1 MPAQPLPRARRRNP
15 LAALPLAAIHGTAAQ
30 GQPADRP
37 VVSSKIDTESA
48 LVGNVIRL
56 ALGQAGLRSTA
67 RLSLGPTRIVRTALI
82 AGEIDLHPEYSGN
95 AAFFRN
101 RADGPAWR
109 DAARAFAWA
118 AAPHPGRG
126 GMATRLAAGAGR
138 AADRAGPGGGSRGGG
153 RAGARHA
160 ADLVVFGLHGLEQ
173 AGAWDKVAALVFC
186 APGRVALSAI
196 NGRVVVRDG
205 RLLTLDEHA
214 HAAVHR
220 EAVRRLAG

>member
-109 DAARAFAWA
+109 DAARAFA
-118 AAPHPGRG
+118 
-126 GMATRLAAGAGR
+126 
-138 AADRAGPGGGSRGGG
+138 
-153 RAGARHA
+153 
-160 ADLVVFGLHGLEQ
+160 Q
-173 AGAWDKVAALVFC
+173 A
-186 APGRVALSAI
+186 AI

-205 RLLTLDEHA
+205 RLLTLDEQA